1 MTGPGNSP
9 EPYGTADPDGHRAER
24 AALKERISAD
34 SLTTRRD
41 YLRIVATVS
50 GGLVVGST
58 VVSAGVLHRHGDGS
72 AAPLKVADRIERGE
86 AVSFDYPG
94 EDDRAMAIRL
104 PDGTLVGYSTV
115 CTHLACGVLWRRDH
129 GSDGDLYCPCH
140 EGQFDSRTG
149 EVTGGPPPRPLPKVV
164 VVEDAQGAV
173 WAIGTARSGEAE
185 EAGLCRGLTARN
197 PALAEAAGCA
207 TRRSGR

>member
-1 MTGPGNSP
+1 M
-9 EPYGTADPDGHRAER
+9 
-24 AALKERISAD
+24 KERISAD

-72 AAPLKVADRIERGE
+72 AAPLKVAERLERGE
-86 AVSFDYPG
+86 AVTFDYPG

-129 GSDGDLYCPCH
+129 GTDGDLYCPCH

-173 WAIGTARSGEAE
+173 WAVGTARSGESE
-185 EAGLCRGLTARN
+185 EAGLCRGLRERN

>member
-1 MTGPGNSP
+1 MSGPVDPPEPGSP
-9 EPYGTADPDGHRAER
+9 EDGHRAEQ
-24 AALKERISAD
+24 AALRERISAD

-50 GGLVVGST
+50 GGLAVGSA
-58 VVSAGVLHRHGDGS
+58 VVSAGVLHRHGDGI
-72 AAPLKVADRIERGE
+72 AAPLKVADRLERGQ

-129 GSDGDLYCPCH
+129 GPDGDLYCPCH
-140 EGQFDSRTG
+140 EGKFDARSG
-149 EVTGGPPPRPLPKVV
+149 EVTAGPPPRPLPKVV
-164 VVEDAQGAV
+164 MVEDARGAV
-173 WAIGTARSGEAE
+173 WAIGTARSGEDE
-185 EAGLCRGLTARN
+185 QAGLCRGLRDRN
-197 PALAEAAGCA
+197 PALAEAAGCPS
-207 TRRSGR
+207 RKSGK

>member
-1 MTGPGNSP
+1 MTSPVNSP
-9 EPYGTADPDGHRAER
+9 QPYGPDGGADGHRAEQ

-58 VVSAGVLHRHGDGS
+58 VVSAGVLHRHGDG
-72 AAPLKVADRIERGE
+72 AAPPLRVADRLEPGD
-86 AVSFDYPG
+86 AVTFDYPG

-129 GSDGDLYCPCH
+129 GTDGDLYCPCH

-149 EVTGGPPPRPLPKVV
+149 EVTGGPPPRPLPRVV
-164 VVEDAQGAV
+164 MAERADGSV
-173 WAIGTARSGEAE
+173 WAVGTVRSGEE
-185 EAGLCRGLTARN
+185 TLTGVCRTLRD
-197 PALAEAAGCA
+197 PELFAAANCA
-207 TRRSGR
+207 SRKSGK

>member
-1 MTGPGNSP
+1 MTSPTDPP
-9 EPYGTADPDGHRAER
+9 EPDGAEDRHRAEQ
-24 AALKERISAD
+24 AALRERISAD
-34 SLTTRRD
+34 PLTTRRD
-41 YLRIVATVS
+41 YLRIVTTVS

-72 AAPLKVADRIERGE
+72 APPLKVADRLERGQ

-129 GSDGDLYCPCH
+129 GPEGDLYCPCH
-140 EGQFDSRTG
+140 EGKFDSRTG
-149 EVTGGPPPRPLPKVV
+149 VVTAGPPPRPLPKVI
-164 VVEDAQGAV
+164 VVEDGQGAV
-173 WAIGTARSGEAE
+173 WAIGTARSGEDE
-185 EAGLCRGLTARN
+185 QAGLCRGLRQRN
-197 PALAEAAGCA
+197 PALADAAGCPN
-207 TRRSGR
+207 RKSGR